1 MRIEGRPT
9 CGIRSHNSQYD
20 ERERF
25 ILPEVSQQRIPAEAS
40 GIHREKKDNIQ
51 TSQVE
56 PVSSHPSPS
65 SVLSP
70 ATPQPR
76 PSSAP
81 AAGVGEEASDMA
93 GSWAASSCAHFA
105 NSHRYLP
112 TPDANEHTV
121 PSFPSKRVL
130 TEHRVSCQ
138 PRRMGGSP
146 TLKWWCIFLIQW
158 EIWLLKSTCHQKTP
172 LPPHFPGLD
181 AILNVEDGDRY
192 LRRGGEGLPS
202 VQHTCVSFK
211 FMWEE

>member
-105 NSHRYLP
+105 NSQRYLP

-121 PSFPSKRVL
+121 PSFASKRVL

-146 TLKWWCIFLIQW
+146 HL
-158 EIWLLKSTCHQKTP
+158 EVVV
-172 LPPHFPGLD
+172 HFPNPVGDLALKEHLSSENSTSSPLSGLRCH
-181 AILNVEDGDRY
+181 LK
-192 LRRGGEGLPS
+192 RRR
-202 VQHTCVSFK
+202 
-211 FMWEE
+211 W